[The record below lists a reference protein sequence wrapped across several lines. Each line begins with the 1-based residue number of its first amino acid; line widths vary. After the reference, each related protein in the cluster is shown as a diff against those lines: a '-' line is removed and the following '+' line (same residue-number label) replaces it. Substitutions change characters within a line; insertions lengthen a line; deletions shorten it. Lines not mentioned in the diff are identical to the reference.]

1 MTIKK
6 INYLSELQS
15 NLWEELQEKKY
26 NELIKNDNLKGAS
39 SLEKEI
45 YFVNFV
51 DIFSLINEWG
61 LIYQIC
67 LDLNVPIIKTE
78 KSKELADK
86 ILLY

>member
-1 MTIKK
+1 MTIKE

-26 NELIKNDNLKGAS
+26 DELIKNDKLKGAS

-51 DIFSLINEWG
+51 DIFSLINEWARV
-61 LIYQIC
+61 YQIC

-78 KSKELADK
+78 KSKELSDK
-86 ILLY
+86 ILSY

>member
-1 MTIKK
+1 MTIKE

-26 NELIKNDNLKGAS
+26 DELVKNDKLKGAP

-45 YFVNFV
+45 YFMNFAN
-51 DIFSLINEWG
+51 IFSLINEWARV
-61 LIYQIC
+61 YQIC

-78 KSKELADK
+78 KSKELSDK

>member
-1 MTIKK
+1 MTIKE

-67 LDLNVPIIKTE
+67 LALNVPIIKTE

>member
-1 MTIKK
+1 MTIKE

-45 YFVNFV
+45 YFTKLPN
-51 DIFSLINEWG
+51 IFSLTNEWARV
-61 LIYQIC
+61 YQIC
-67 LDLNVPIIKTE
+67 IDLKIPIIKTN
-78 KSKELADK
+78 KANSLADK
-86 ILLY
+86 ILSY

>member
-1 MTIKK
+1 MTIKE

-26 NELIKNDNLKGAS
+26 NELIKNDNLKGAP

-45 YFVNFV
+45 YFANFV
-51 DIFSLINEWG
+51 DVFSLINEWARV
-61 LIYQIC
+61 YQIC
-67 LDLNVPIIKTE
+67 IDLKIPIIKTN
-78 KSKELADK
+78 KAKELSDK